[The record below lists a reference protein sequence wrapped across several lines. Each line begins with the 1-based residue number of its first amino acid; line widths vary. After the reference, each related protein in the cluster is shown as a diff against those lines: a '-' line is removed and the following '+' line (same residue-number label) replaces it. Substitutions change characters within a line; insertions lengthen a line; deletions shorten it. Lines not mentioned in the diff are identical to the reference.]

1 MKNVQNHASRAVTRL
16 KALHDDRQGIVA
28 VFLALS
34 VPVLVGAA
42 AYAVDFANYRTI
54 AGRMQAAADAGA
66 LAGVK
71 SLDTPGA
78 SSREAI
84 RFVDLN
90 APKSFGSMTLA
101 SDVTVGNY
109 SVAKG
114 FVAGAGANA
123 NAVRVVTVRST
134 ERGNAAKRILSVFWG
149 PGEISLS
156 TSATAA
162 RQLNVQYEPPE
173 RMLLDN
179 EAYDFNEVYAYCYDN
194 NTGKRVDGTETLIG
208 NNLKLPTTYNG
219 DNVTHKGKTIKK
231 GATIKNAS
239 DIITISKGKIDKVA
253 EDPIKWPECSK
264 AGQSLS
270 FHLRNFQGF
279 NSYDGKLKAEEWDK
293 INVSSAKKHY
303 TDTKISAGVESFPG
317 LGSNNILETVRC
329 DTLDKCDPSKSGS
342 TVPKGKNR
350 NPNRETQPCV
360 PGKFMYFGWEDRTSG
375 SDKDFDDIT
384 MVMKCPK
391 DGILGDGKTRLVG

>member
-1 MKNVQNHASRAVTRL
+1 MNNEVKPRRLSLRALRE
-16 KALHDDRQGIVA
+16 DRRGIVA
-28 VFLALS
+28 VFVALS
-34 VPVLVGAA
+34 VPVLIGSV
-42 AYAVDFANYRTI
+42 AYAIDFTNYRLV
-54 AGRMQAAADAGA
+54 ASRLQAAADAGA

-71 SLDTPGA
+71 SLDKPAT
-78 SSREAI
+78 SVTEAV
-84 RFVDLN
+84 RFAGLN
-90 APKSFGSMTLA
+90 VPSDYGNVTVA

-114 FVAGAGANA
+114 FVAGVNA
-123 NAVRVVTVRST
+123 DSNAVRVSAVRT
-134 ERGNAAKRILSVFWG
+134 PERGNAPKRILSVFWG
-149 PGEISLS
+149 PDEISLA
-156 TSATAA
+156 TQATAA

-179 EAYDFNEVYAYCYDN
+179 EAWDFNEVYAYCYDN
-194 NTGKRVDGTETLIG
+194 SSKTRVAGTETLIG

-219 DNVTHKGKTIKK
+219 ANVTYKGKTIKK
-231 GATIKNAS
+231 GATIKDAS
-239 DIITISKGKIDKVA
+239 DIITISKGKISQVA
-253 EDPIKWPECSK
+253 SDPVKWPECTK

-270 FHLRNFQGF
+270 FHLRNYQGF
-279 NSYDGKLKAEEWDK
+279 NGYDGKLKAEEWD
-293 INVSSAKKHY
+293 NYNTSSTKKHY
-303 TDTKISAGVESFPG
+303 TDTMITAGVESFPG
-317 LGSNNILETVRC
+317 LGANNILETVRC

-391 DGILGDGKTRLVG
+391 AGILGDGKTRLVG